1 MERTLF
7 NTMLHTR
14 TTLLIMSAVCL
25 VLISHRAVAQ
35 STPVTRKVWTIAE
48 VLDARQFRTIAKRP
62 KYCQGGLF
70 KPCVC
75 PKDVP
80 SIVQYRPAIAE
91 CGGKA
96 GIVLSGKYKD
106 VFSVVVRDRENKD
119 RWPTTGINGCTAY
132 ERDVL
137 ALNKCSAFKMQKMI
151 EVEDSRGDAS
161 VHCLGA
167 SGYSTLFKRV
177 VRMTAKLAD
186 IPNSTA
192 DPLAR
197 WCLKGPVEPLN

>member
-1 MERTLF
+1 
-7 NTMLHTR
+7 MLRSLSVLLVVVSCAFQLIALNSASAQATPGKTR
-14 TTLLIMSAVCL
+14 
-25 VLISHRAVAQ
+25 
-35 STPVTRKVWTIAE
+35 WTIAE
-48 VLDARQFRTIAKRP
+48 ILNEREFREIAKKP

-75 PKDVP
+75 AKDVP
-80 SIVQYRPAIAE
+80 SIVQYRPVVKE

-96 GIVLSGKYKD
+96 AIILSGKYKD
-106 VFSVVVRDRENKD
+106 VFSVVVRDGENKD
-119 RWPTTGINGCTAY
+119 RWPPQGINGCTAY

-137 ALNKCSAFKMQKMI
+137 ALLKCSAFKAQQVLEI
-151 EVEDSRGDAS
+151 DDARGDAT

-167 SGYSTLFKRV
+167 SGRSALFKRV

-197 WCLKGPVEPLN
+197 WCLKGPTEPLN